1 MSVAHDINPWKRQNI
16 DRKDIG
22 PDIFDMC
29 GASANIE
36 QRAVRTSC
44 NQSPVII
51 GIHEAESGFF
61 IPDAISLDLAG
72 ISN

>member
-1 MSVAHDINPWKRQNI
+1 
-16 DRKDIG
+16 
-22 PDIFDMC
+22 MC

-51 GIHEAESGFF
+51 GIHEAESGLF